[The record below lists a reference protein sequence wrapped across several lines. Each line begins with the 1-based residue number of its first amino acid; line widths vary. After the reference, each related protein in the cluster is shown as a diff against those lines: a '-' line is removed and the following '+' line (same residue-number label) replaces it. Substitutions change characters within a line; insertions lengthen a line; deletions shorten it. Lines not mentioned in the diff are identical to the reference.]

1 MIIDALPQA
10 ESRRRGR
17 PFRLLLPAGSQR
29 ALQGE
34 LNVVLRDFDL
44 KNRETDPSVRHRRR
58 DGIAY
63 GAPSTGGQTPVL
75 HMWRKRTSIPR
86 CAIHLAGRKE
96 LGMPL
101 FENLIRGG
109 TDGARMANERHI
121 PCPNLFTGGHNL
133 HSVYEWAALPAMEDS
148 VKLVSRI
155 IEIGARG

>member
-1 MIIDALPQA
+1 MVEEANKHPAVVQSIWQA
-10 ESRRRGR
+10 G
-17 PFRLLLPAGSQR
+17 
-29 ALQGE
+29 
-34 LNVVLRDFDL
+34 
-44 KNRETDPSVRHRRR
+44 
-58 DGIAY
+58 
-63 GAPSTGGQTPVL
+63 
-75 HMWRKRTSIPR
+75 
-86 CAIHLAGRKE
+86 KE